1 MALYWDDV
9 EKEITANMTQ
19 EELDEI
25 DFVVELTSAIENQ
38 RQKLGLTQR
47 QVAERAGIRQSALH
61 RVLSASVVPRIGTIL
76 KIARA
81 LNLKLTITL
90 SETTEEAATA
100 EVTIELPAYST
111 HEPANPP
118 QSAGQP

>member
-1 MALYWDDV
+1 MAIYWEDV
-9 EKEITANMTQ
+9 EKELTANMTK

-38 RQKLGLTQR
+38 RQRLGLTQR

-90 SETTEEAATA
+90 SEEEEEAATA
-100 EVTIELPAYST
+100 EVISELPIPHT
-111 HEPANPP
+111 HETWQPP
-118 QSAGQP
+118 QSAEQP